1 MRLLLVDE
9 QRLFR
14 EGLGALLRT
23 RRGMEIVGEASCAK
37 EAYELVRHLRPQLVV
52 MELLLPGVDGIA
64 AAREIRRLSP
74 DCRILVLTGCKE
86 SVRLQSAWLSGIDA
100 CVTKA
105 ESIDALFAAIASL
118 ELGRR
123 YVSPVL
129 RRTGSALRSIDEQHG
144 CEGDPL
150 ARLSLR
156 EREVF
161 DLVVRGFSTKAIAQ
175 ELCISPKTVETH
187 RAHINQKLSAHCS
200 ADLVRYAFRNEV
212 PPGGGEPDSD
222 PGVRFSRH
230 FERALHP
237 LYAAKRSAH
246 PRSS

>member
-37 EAYELVRHLRPQLVV
+37 EAYELVRRLRPQLVV
-52 MELLLPGVDGIA
+52 MELILPGVDGVA
-64 AAREIRRLSP
+64 ASREIRRLSP
-74 DCRILVLTGCKE
+74 ECRILVLTSCSE

-105 ESIDALFAAIASL
+105 ESVDALVAAIASL
-118 ELGRR
+118 EVGRR

-129 RRTGSALRSIDEQHG
+129 RRTGSALRAIDERQR
-144 CEGDPL
+144 CESDPL

-161 DLVVRGFSTKAIAQ
+161 DLVVRGFSTKAIAE

-187 RAHINQKLSAHCS
+187 RAHINQKLSAHSS

-212 PPGGGEPDSD
+212 PPGGGEPESEA
-222 PGVRFSRH
+222 GVRFSPH
-230 FERALHP
+230 FQRALHRG
-237 LYAAKRSAH
+237 ATAKRTHNA
-246 PRSS
+246 RSS